1 MFARSFTL
9 YYTLLEVCYL
19 GPFSCL
25 VSFFRPFAD
34 ACLINPDDPVLVE
47 SQSRS
52 QSKVSTATKS
62 LSSPVQ
68 LTRPS
73 AELKSHRSW
82 LLSLAKLPQLPVGS
96 V

>member
-34 ACLINPDDPVLVE
+34 AYLIKPDDPVLVE

-52 QSKVSTATKS
+52 QSRSQPQQSLCPVQYSS
-62 LSSPVQ
+62 LSPAQS
-68 LTRPS
+68 
-73 AELKSHRSW
+73 
-82 LLSLAKLPQLPVGS
+82 
-96 V
+96 